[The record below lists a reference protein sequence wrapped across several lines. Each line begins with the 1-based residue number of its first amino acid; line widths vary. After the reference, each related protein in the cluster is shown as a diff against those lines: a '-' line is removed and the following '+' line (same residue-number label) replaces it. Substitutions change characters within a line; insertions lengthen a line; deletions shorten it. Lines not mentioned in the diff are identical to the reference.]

1 MLIKFNFQKKKKSH
15 KLGIHQ
21 EALCRKSIKN
31 SETLKL
37 IAKSIN
43 IVRGGN
49 KALLHRQFKKFLE
62 DMYSYNSKF
71 GDLVLYNHARWLS
84 AGTCHERF
92 FAIRKE
98 LPAFLQQ
105 FVASDIAELEGKLQ
119 SLEFLKE
126 LAFLTDF
133 TNHLNEMNFKMQ
145 IKTRQSYQK
154 KKNKIFPI

>member
-1 MLIKFNFQKKKKSH
+1 M
-15 KLGIHQ
+15 
-21 EALCRKSIKN
+21 KSIKN

-43 IVRGGN
+43 IVKGGN
-49 KALLHRQFKKFLE
+49 KALLHRQLKKFLE
-62 DMYSYNSKF
+62 DMYSYYFKF
-71 GDLVLYNHARWLS
+71 GDLALYNHARWLS
-84 AGTCHERF
+84 AGKCHERF

-133 TNHLNEMNFKMQ
+133 TNHLNELNFKMQ
-145 IKTRQSYQK
+145 GKDKTILSKNKTRFSRFSGRLLRISRECK
-154 KKNKIFPI
+154 RCGR